1 MFLFEPHEQPII
13 VIRIMMPEQNKSL
26 LIFALFFKDK
36 KLINIMHYKIC
47 RISWLSTNR
56 GLSNYLYICR
66 RRPYL
71 IFYHFFFVA
80 VFLMSDII
88 KLLPDSV
95 ANQIAA
101 GEVIQRPA
109 SVVKE
114 LIENSVD
121 ADAKNIL
128 VIIKDS
134 GKTLIQIIDD
144 GAGMSETDARLSF
157 ERHATSKITTAQ
169 DLFAISTKGFRGEA
183 LASIAAVSM
192 VELKTRREEDEAGT
206 LIVIRGSKV
215 ETQEP
220 CSCPKGSN
228 FAVRNLFFNIPARRK
243 FLKSDNT
250 EVRHIINE
258 FQKVVL
264 AHPDIK
270 FSLQHNDNEI
280 YNLIQGNCR
289 QRIIGVFGKQINQEL
304 IPLETETSLITIK
317 GFIGKP
323 ENARRTYGEQFFFV
337 NNRFM
342 KHPYF
347 HKAVAEAYQNILP
360 AEAIPSYFIFMDAD
374 PASIDINIHPT
385 KTEIKFEDERS
396 IWQILMAS
404 VREALGRFNIVPS
417 LDFENEA
424 LIDIPIRSSTSFM
437 PDPPGIEINTQYNPF
452 ETEELTQKK
461 QGFIEKFE
469 RGNIADWDKLYSGL
483 EKGKENPEYEERI
496 RESQR
501 KFFQVKNKYI
511 VCPVKSGFML
521 IDQKRAHERILYERF
536 LECLSSNRPVSQ
548 ADMFPVTMELNPAD
562 LFVIKE
568 IEDDLNLLGFR
579 INHSGKNKLIING
592 VPSDGS
598 VTNPVEMLEILLEQY
613 KSTQNDPS
621 TGATEKIATAMA
633 GASAIAY
640 GKTLAQNEMEDLFDT
655 LFGCSSPNY
664 SPTGKPVISI
674 ITLEEID
681 KRFK

>member
-1 MFLFEPHEQPII
+1 
-13 VIRIMMPEQNKSL
+13 MP
-26 LIFALFFKDK
+26 D
-36 KLINIMHYKIC
+36 
-47 RISWLSTNR
+47 
-56 GLSNYLYICR
+56 
-66 RRPYL
+66 
-71 IFYHFFFVA
+71 V
-80 VFLMSDII
+80 I

-121 ADAKNIL
+121 AGGRNIR
-128 VIIKDS
+128 VIVKDS
-134 GKTLIQIIDD
+134 GKTLIQVIDD

-169 DLFAISTKGFRGEA
+169 DLFAITTKGFRGEA
-183 LASIAAVSM
+183 LASIAAVAM
-192 VELKTRREEDEAGT
+192 VELKTRREDSDTGT
-206 LIVIRGSKV
+206 LVVINGSRV

-220 CSCPKGSN
+220 CSCPVGSS
-228 FAVRNLFFNIPARRK
+228 FSVKNLFFNIPARRK

-250 EVRHIINE
+250 EIRHIVNE
-258 FQKVVL
+258 FQKIGL
-264 AHPDIK
+264 AHPDIR
-270 FSLQHNDNEI
+270 FSLHHNDNEI
-280 YNLIQGNCR
+280 YNLLAGNLR
-289 QRIIGVFGKQINQEL
+289 QRIIGVFGKQINQDL
-304 IPLETETSLITIK
+304 ITLETETSLIKIK

-347 HKAVAEAYQNILP
+347 HKAVVEAYQNILP
-360 AEAIPSYFIFMDAD
+360 VEAIPSYFIFMEAD

-424 LIDIPIRSSTSFM
+424 LIDIPVMRSSNII
-437 PDPPGIEINTQYNPF
+437 PEQPKIEINTRFNPF
-452 ETEELTQKK
+452 EGEERSYDKS
-461 QGFIEKFE
+461 GYVERFEKE
-469 RGNIADWDKLYSGL
+469 NVANWEKLYTAL
-483 EKGKENPEYEERI
+483 EKENDNPEQFERI

-501 KFFQVKNKYI
+501 KFFQIKNKYF
-511 VCPVKSGFML
+511 VCPVKSGLML
-521 IDQKRAHERILYERF
+521 IDQKRAHERVLYERF
-536 LECLSSNRPVSQ
+536 LECLSNNRAISQ
-548 ADMFPVTMELNPAD
+548 TDMFPLTAELNPAD
-562 LFVIKE
+562 YIILKE
-568 IEDDLNLLGFR
+568 IEKELELLGFN
-579 INHSGKNKLIING
+579 IQHSGKNKITING
-592 VPSDGS
+592 RPSDSGS
-598 VTNPVEMLEILLEQY
+598 SDPLEMLEIIFEDY
-613 KSTQNDPS
+613 KNTQAEPS
-621 TGATEKIATAMA
+621 TGAREKVAAAMA
-633 GASAIAY
+633 GASAIQY
-640 GKTLAQNEMEDLFDT
+640 GKVLSQGEMEDLFDS
-655 LFGCSSPNY
+655 LFACQAPNY
-664 SPTGKPVISI
+664 SPKGKPVINI

>member
-1 MFLFEPHEQPII
+1 
-13 VIRIMMPEQNKSL
+13 MP
-26 LIFALFFKDK
+26 D
-36 KLINIMHYKIC
+36 
-47 RISWLSTNR
+47 
-56 GLSNYLYICR
+56 
-66 RRPYL
+66 
-71 IFYHFFFVA
+71 V
-80 VFLMSDII
+80 I

-121 ADAKNIL
+121 AGGKNIR

-134 GKTLIQIIDD
+134 GKTLIQVIDD
-144 GAGMSETDARLSF
+144 GTGMSETDARLSF
-157 ERHATSKITTAQ
+157 ERHATSKITSAQ
-169 DLFAISTKGFRGEA
+169 DLFAITTKGFRGEA
-183 LASIAAVSM
+183 LASIAAVAM
-192 VELKTRREEDEAGT
+192 VELKTRREESETGI
-206 LIVIRGSKV
+206 LVVVSGSKV

-220 CSCPKGSN
+220 CSCPVGSS
-228 FAVRNLFFNIPARRK
+228 FSVKNLFFNIPARRK

-250 EVRHIINE
+250 EIRHIVNE
-258 FQKVVL
+258 FQKIVL

-270 FSLQHNDNEI
+270 FSLYHNDSEV
-280 YNLIQGNCR
+280 YNLSSGNLR
-289 QRIIGVFGKQINQEL
+289 QRIIGVFGKQINQDL
-304 IPLETETSLITIK
+304 ITLETETSLVNIK

-347 HKAVAEAYQNILP
+347 HKAVVEAYQNILP
-360 AEAIPSYFIFMDAD
+360 VEAIPSYFIFMESD

-424 LIDIPIRSSTSFM
+424 LIDIPVMRSSNSF
-437 PDPPGIEINTQYNPF
+437 PEQPKIEINTKFNPF
-452 ETEELTQKK
+452 DGESPATDRSAYVER
-461 QGFIEKFE
+461 FE
-469 RGNIADWDKLYSGL
+469 RENTANWEKLYTAL
-483 EKGKENPEYEERI
+483 EKENDNPEQFEKI

-511 VCPVKSGFML
+511 ICPVKSGLMI
-521 IDQKRAHERILYERF
+521 IDQKRAHERVLYEKF
-536 LECLSSNRPVSQ
+536 LECLSSNRAISQ
-548 ADMFPVTMELNPAD
+548 VDMFPVTAEVNPAD
-562 LFVIKE
+562 LFILKE
-568 IEDDLNLLGFR
+568 IESELGLLGYSLQYPG
-579 INHSGKNKLIING
+579 NNKVTING
-592 VPSDGS
+592 RPADSDS
-598 VTNPVEMLEILLEQY
+598 SDPVQMLEILLEDY
-613 KSTQNDPS
+613 KNTESEPS
-621 TGATEKIATAMA
+621 VGAKEKVAAGMAAATA
-633 GASAIAY
+633 IQY
-640 GKTLAQNEMEDLFDT
+640 GKVLSQGEMEDLFDT
-655 LFGCSSPNY
+655 LFACQAPNY
-664 SPTGKPVISI
+664 SPKGKPVISI
-674 ITLEEID
+674 FTLEEID